1 MKRSVMCRIR
11 VSTTFKGHSCL
22 HGTWFHTGGYGWWK
36 CERVT
41 KTIFSAASMITLL
54 FVSYDIV
61 TFSQQQSW
69 SIIVTFLRKFS
80 QTDRKMITH

>member
-22 HGTWFHTGGYGWWK
+22 LGTLFHTGGYGWSK

-41 KTIFSAASMITLL
+41 KTYVYTLFSKKL
-54 FVSYDIV
+54 
-61 TFSQQQSW
+61 
-69 SIIVTFLRKFS
+69 IIK
-80 QTDRKMITH
+80 D